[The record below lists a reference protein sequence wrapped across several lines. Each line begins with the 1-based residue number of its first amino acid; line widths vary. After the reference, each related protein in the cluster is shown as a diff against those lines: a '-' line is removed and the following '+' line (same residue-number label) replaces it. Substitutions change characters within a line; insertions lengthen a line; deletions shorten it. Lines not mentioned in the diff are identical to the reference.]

1 MDLPLVID
9 IAIGLIFLYL
19 ILSLLT
25 SELQELL
32 GTLLQWRAVHLK
44 ESIEGLLAGG
54 SRSSQQLRAS
64 RQLANRLYNSP
75 LIRTLNQRAKG
86 FFLPL
91 TRELGNLWYRIFRV
105 FGEDEEGHIRTS
117 GPSYISSQ
125 SFAVSLMETLGIP
138 QIVLLMSILRLK
150 DFVHSQI
157 ISQVKNEELRQR
169 LQARFQTILSDYE
182 QQHTDLDTTVHRI
195 VEICDRFANLATT
208 PYPDQLV
215 LQIEQLNQSENLN
228 LTVTDILQFRA
239 LREGVFGLPSSTTEI
254 EVIIRY
260 LQPTLLDLVNLIR
273 NYAKVDEFWER
284 YGAIRHEVSQRLLR
298 EETLAAIRRF
308 VSEVSASP
316 QMTDEQRSAVLKD
329 ILMVETRMD
338 EFFRELPASLVDV
351 PYRSLLDQAIAP
363 IRANLNRPEWGD
375 WIVDEI
381 MKRLN
386 THQIDATRAKYEQ
399 AELKNYID
407 SLVDLLPAMR
417 QDFLTFASLLAQQ
430 GGPDVQNLRNLLV
443 TYLEPL
449 EKSGELN
456 SCLKENLF
464 ILAEQAHLKAV
475 SIRSELIQ
483 FQHEIENWFDRALER
498 ASGVYKRN
506 AKLVA
511 ICLGILTAVVVN
523 ADSIHMVTRLSAD
536 SVLRNDLV
544 AIATESATN
553 NPDVSMCLSL
563 PPRAFI
569 EDGLATD
576 AWATLRQ
583 QFRPNLSAANDEQ
596 AFKELVNTTC
606 PPILDSI
613 SNVANRLSL
622 PIGWGD
628 ENRLQ
633 QRQDAQ
639 RGIWERIW
647 PARYAL
653 GWLITGIALSMGASF
668 WYDLLGRVISVR
680 NTGSKPPAPA
690 SKSGG
695 TSG

>member
-32 GTLLQWRAVHLK
+32 TTLLQWRAVHLK

-54 SRSSQQLRAS
+54 SSSQQLRTS

-75 LIRTLNQRAKG
+75 IIRTLNQEAKG

-91 TRELGNLWYRIFRV
+91 TRGLGNLWYRVFKV
-105 FGEDEEGHIRTS
+105 FGEDTEGHVKTS
-117 GPSYISSQ
+117 GPSYIASQ

-138 QIVLLMSILRLK
+138 QIATLISILRLK
-150 DFVHSQI
+150 NFVSSQI
-157 ISQVKNEELRQR
+157 LGKVENEQLRQR
-169 LQARFQTILSDYE
+169 LQSRFQAIISDYE
-182 QQHTDLDTTVHRI
+182 QQHTELVTTVHRI
-195 VEICDRFANLATT
+195 VEVCDRIANLANTSD
-208 PYPDQLV
+208 PDQLAIQV
-215 LQIEQLNQSENLN
+215 EQLNQSENLN
-228 LTVTDILQFRA
+228 LTVTDVLQFRA
-239 LREGVFGLPSSTTEI
+239 LREGVFGLPNSPTEI

-273 NYAKVDEFWER
+273 NYAKVDEFWQG
-284 YGAIRHEVSQRLLR
+284 YGEIRHEVSKRLLR
-298 EETLAAIRRF
+298 EEVLAAIRRF
-308 VSEVSASP
+308 VSEVSTSP
-316 QMTDEQRSAVLKD
+316 QMSDEQRSAVLKD
-329 ILMVETRMD
+329 ILMVETRID
-338 EFFRELPASLVDV
+338 EFFRDLPIDLVDV
-351 PYRSLLDQAIAP
+351 PYRSLLDQAIMP

-386 THQIDATRAKYEQ
+386 THQIDATRTQYEQ
-399 AELKNYID
+399 AELKKYIE

-417 QDFLTFASLLAQQ
+417 QDFLTFADLLVQR
-430 GGPDVQNLRNLLV
+430 GGPEVQNLRDLLV
-443 TYLEPL
+443 TFLEPL

-456 SCLKENLF
+456 DCLKENLF

-475 SIRSELIQ
+475 GIRGELTQ

-498 ASGVYKRN
+498 AGGVYKRN

-511 ICLGILTAVVVN
+511 IVLGIITAITVN

-544 AIATESATN
+544 AIAAENASN
-553 NPDVSMCLSL
+553 NPDVSLCLSL
-563 PPRAFI
+563 PPKALT
-569 EDGLATD
+569 EAGLAPE
-576 AWATLRQ
+576 ALEELRN
-583 QFRPNLSAANDEQ
+583 QFRPNLSTQ
-596 AFKELVNTTC
+596 AFATLIQSEC
-606 PPILDSI
+606 PQILDSI
-613 SNVANRLSL
+613 NNVASRLAL

-633 QRQDAQ
+633 QRQGAQ
-639 RGIWERIW
+639 QGIWQGIW

-653 GWLITGIALSMGASF
+653 GWLITGIALSMGSSF

-680 NTGSKPPAPA
+680 NAGSKPPAPPR
-690 SKSGG
+690 
-695 TSG
+695 

>member
-32 GTLLQWRAVHLK
+32 TTLLQWRAVHLK

-54 SRSSQQLRAS
+54 SGSQQLQSS
-64 RQLANRLYNSP
+64 RQLANRLYNNP
-75 LIRTLNQRAKG
+75 LIRTLNQEAKG

-91 TRELGNLWYRIFRV
+91 TRGLGNLWYRIFKV
-105 FGEDEEGHIRTS
+105 FGEDDEGHIKTS
-117 GPSYISSQ
+117 GPSYIASQ
-125 SFAVSLMETLGIP
+125 SFAVSLMDTLGIP
-138 QIVLLMSILRLK
+138 QITMLMSILRLK
-150 DFVHSQI
+150 NFVHGQI
-157 ISQVKNEELRQR
+157 ISKVENESLRQR
-169 LQARFQTILSDYE
+169 LQSRFQTILSDYE
-182 QQHTDLDTTVHRI
+182 QQHTDLNTTVYRI
-195 VEICDRFANLATT
+195 VEVCDRFANVATT
-208 PYPDQLV
+208 TYPDQLAIQV
-215 LQIEQLNQSENLN
+215 EQLNQSENLN

-239 LREGVFGLPSSTTEI
+239 LREGVFGLPNSTTEI

-273 NYAKVDEFWER
+273 NYTKVDEFWQR

-449 EKSGELN
+449 EKSGEL
-456 SCLKENLF
+456 STCLKENLF
-464 ILAEQAHLKAV
+464 LLAEQAHLKAV
-475 SIRSELIQ
+475 GIRGELTQ

-498 ASGVYKRN
+498 AGGVYKRN

-511 ICLGILTAVVVN
+511 ICLGVLTAVAVN

-544 AIATESATN
+544 AIAAESATN
-553 NPDVSMCLSL
+553 NPDVSLCLSL
-563 PPRAFI
+563 PPKAFT
-569 EDGLATD
+569 EGGLSTQD
-576 AWATLRQ
+576 LEELRN
-583 QFRPNLSAANDEQ
+583 QFRPNLSSDG
-596 AFKELVNTTC
+596 FKTLITTEC
-606 PPILDSI
+606 PQILDSI
-613 SNVANRLSL
+613 SNVASRLSL

-639 RGIWERIW
+639 RGIWEGIW

-653 GWLITGIALSMGASF
+653 GWLITGIALSMGSSF

-680 NTGSKPPAPA
+680 NTGGKPTAPPANP
-690 SKSGG
+690 GG
-695 TSG
+695 TSGTSG